1 MPLVLDNT
9 MQTKDFH
16 QERRALALALKSVK
30 QVELLSLRH
39 WSRAQA
45 NILVEIILLMAP
57 LSVSDLR

>member
-9 MQTKDFH
+9 MQTKDSH
-16 QERRALALALKSVK
+16 QERRALALALKSARR
-30 QVELLSLRH
+30 VELLSLRH
-39 WSRAQA
+39 WSPAQA